1 MAAVDPLGGRGVAD
15 LRDIIQL
22 VEEDLARVEEIFEAQ
37 FRSDVGLVGE
47 IGRYIREGGGKRIR
61 PALLLLACRLC
72 GYRGDRAITLASV
85 VEFIH
90 TATLLHDDIIDEATV
105 RRGKRSVNSRWGND
119 ITVLLGDFLYTKS
132 MSMALSQDNLPIL
145 RLLSDVTLR
154 MIEGELLEI
163 ERNGDLR
170 MSEAQHIDII
180 RRKTADLFA
189 ACMSIGA
196 ILGEVSE
203 DKRRALTSY
212 GLNLGI
218 CFQMVDDLL
227 DFTADEKVLGK
238 PVNNDLREGKLTLP
252 VIFLLRKA
260 GTAGDADGVRRAGR
274 PRVRARQP
282 RGPPAP
288 GPRARRPRR
297 SARPGRALRGR
308 GPQGPG
314 RVRALAVPRSARS
327 PAGLHPRSRSLGNSG
342 GPHRSADGP
351 GRLARRMAPP
361 APFGLP
367 PMPLRRR
374 VKRRLAACHRSVPRP
389 SSGTGA
395 APRRHKMR
403 R

>member
-170 MSEAQHIDII
+170 MSEAQHLDII

-196 ILGEVSE
+196 ILGDVSE
-203 DKRRALTSY
+203 EKRRALTSY

-260 GTAGDADGVRRAGR
+260 GTAGERTVSHVLADRGFE
-274 PRVRARQP
+274 RVTREELLRLAREH
-282 RGPPAP
+282 G
-288 GPRARRPRR
+288 
-297 SARPGRALRGR
+297 ALEEA
-308 GPQGPG
+308 
-314 RVRALAVPRSARS
+314 RALASRYAEAARKDLAVFDRS
-327 PAGLHPRSRSLGNSG
+327 PFREALAVLPDFILSRD
-342 GPHRSADGP
+342 H
-351 GRLARRMAPP
+351 
-361 APFGLP
+361 
-367 PMPLRRR
+367 
-374 VKRRLAACHRSVPRP
+374 
-389 SSGTGA
+389 
-395 APRRHKMR
+395 
-403 R
+403 